1 MNDFIEFLKD
11 PVNWIADWLHGLLI
25 GWGMSADVA
34 TVLLQLLGAFVI
46 CMFGLGLVVFLI
58 WVERKLYARIQDRLG
73 PNRVGPWGILQ
84 TFPDMIKIFTKE
96 YITPAGADKV
106 PYNLA
111 PILSV
116 SGVLLIWA
124 VLPLAPTIYGSNID
138 VGVLYIIAVGAIGT
152 LGIILAGWAS
162 NNKYALIGAF
172 RTVSQMVSFE
182 VPMVLALLVPVL
194 LARSMGVNSI
204 VEAQSVWFVLIAPVA
219 ALIFMLT
226 SQAELGRAPFDLLE
240 AESEI
245 VAGFQVE
252 YSGLK
257 FGMFF
262 VGEFLHAFTVS
273 LLMATLFLGGWRGPF
288 VGQWPILGVV
298 YLFLKAAIIYFL
310 VVLMRIALPRF
321 RIDQM
326 LNFNWK
332 VLTPLALVLLMVTA
346 IVEKALSSIGL
357 GLANMPVPYVLVHLT
372 VNVLIFLGLWRLAR
386 RTGRHRE
393 VPLVGTPRPTAV
405 PPLATD
411 TSALEGSASADTAQ
425 DGAVS

>member
-1 MNDFIEFLKD
+1 MNAFLEFLKD
-11 PVNWIADWLHGLLI
+11 PVNWIANWLHGLLT
-25 GWGMSADVA
+25 GWGVPADVA
-34 TVLLQLLGAFVI
+34 TIINQLLGAFVV
-46 CMFGLGLVVFLI
+46 CMVALLLVVVLI

-84 TFPDMIKIFTKE
+84 TFPDMVKIFTKE
-96 YITPAGADKV
+96 YITPDGADKV

-111 PILSV
+111 PILAV
-116 SGVLLIWA
+116 SAVLLIWA
-124 VLPLAPTIYGSNID
+124 VLPLAPTIYGANID
-138 VGVLYIIAVGAIGT
+138 VGVLYIVAVGAIGT

-172 RTVSQMVSFE
+172 RTVSQMVAYE

-194 LARSMGVNSI
+194 LARTMGVNSI
-204 VEAQSVWFVLIAPVA
+204 VQSQSVWFILVAPVA
-219 ALIFMLT
+219 ALIFLIT

-288 VGQWPILGVV
+288 AEQWPLLGVF
-298 YLFLKAAIIYFL
+298 YLFLKASVVYFI

-346 IVEKALSSIGL
+346 VVEKILSSAGW
-357 GLANMPVPYVLVHLT
+357 GLASNTLPYVLVHLA
-372 VNVLIFLGLWRLAR
+372 VNALIFAGLWWLMAR
-386 RTGRHRE
+386 AERTRV
-393 VPLVGTPRPTAV
+393 VPVVGTPRPTAV
-405 PPLATD
+405 PPPKP
-411 TSALEGSASADTAQ
+411 TSADSTPAQ